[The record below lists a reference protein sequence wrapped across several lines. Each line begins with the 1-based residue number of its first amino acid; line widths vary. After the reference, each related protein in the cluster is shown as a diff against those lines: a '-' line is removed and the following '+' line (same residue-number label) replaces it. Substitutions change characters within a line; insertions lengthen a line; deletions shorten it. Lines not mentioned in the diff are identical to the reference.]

1 MNNQK
6 KTTAKILK
14 TSYQNKFL
22 TKKNNGT
29 DRIKT
34 ISDYY
39 TLNIKSAIEHP
50 ISFFYVKKEDVLS
63 LLISL
68 CIASG
73 LNTPCLLHAT
83 SVETNIYPKSFI
95 RTSFISLC
103 FAFSL
108 YLTVPEEKIILPET
122 TPPYGGR
129 L

>member
-14 TSYQNKFL
+14 TSYQYKFL

-39 TLNIKSAIEHP
+39 TFNTKSAIEHP

-68 CIASG
+68 CLTSG
-73 LNTPCLLHAT
+73 LNTPCILHT
-83 SVETNIYPKSFI
+83 TNVETNIYP
-95 RTSFISLC
+95 
-103 FAFSL
+103 
-108 YLTVPEEKIILPET
+108 
-122 TPPYGGR
+122 
-129 L
+129 